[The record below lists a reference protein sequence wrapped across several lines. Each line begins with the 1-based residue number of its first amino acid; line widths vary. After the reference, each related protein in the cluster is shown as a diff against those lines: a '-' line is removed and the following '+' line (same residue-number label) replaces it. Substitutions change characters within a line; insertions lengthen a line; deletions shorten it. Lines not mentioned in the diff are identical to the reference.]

1 MSETPTI
8 GPGLAKAVALRVVSP
23 PEPVTLAERIA
34 NLQTELRAAN
44 AEQFH
49 ALRYALETLVAMA
62 QAVAENPSQPAGRR
76 EIAHTVGEQGDSA
89 LQTLIVIQGRTP

>member
-1 MSETPTI
+1 MSENPTSR
-8 GPGLAKAVALRVVSP
+8 ALRVVPP

-34 NLQTELRAAN
+34 NLQAELRAAN

-76 EIAHTVGEQGDSA
+76 EIARALAEHGEGA
-89 LQTLIVIQGRTP
+89 HKTLAAIQDRTP